1 MKQELP
7 KLSQTQLAL
16 IKAGYD
22 RSGPT
27 GALDAS
33 IDKDTDD
40 VSENLLAM
48 REFYGEE
55 ALAKMTPE
63 EFYGNYK
70 KIAAG
75 VYFWG
80 SLALIDQRASH
91 HNLFHKSI

>member
-75 VYFWG
+75 VYF
-80 SLALIDQRASH
+80 
-91 HNLFHKSI
+91 